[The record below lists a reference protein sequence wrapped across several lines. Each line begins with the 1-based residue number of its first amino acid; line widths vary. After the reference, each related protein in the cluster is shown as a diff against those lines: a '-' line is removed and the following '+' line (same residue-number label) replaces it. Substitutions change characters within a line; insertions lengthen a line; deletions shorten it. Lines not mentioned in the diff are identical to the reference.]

1 MLQALLLSM
10 HAKGNHRIK
19 IHVFK
24 GTLTFA
30 IKKKLIVKV
39 ARLKN
44 AAWVPHC
51 YFICFKNNIM
61 TR

>member
-1 MLQALLLSM
+1 M
-10 HAKGNHRIK
+10 
-19 IHVFK
+19 
-24 GTLTFA
+24 
-30 IKKKLIVKV
+30 KKKKQLIVKV

-51 YFICFKNNIM
+51 YFICFKNNRM